1 MRMNLT
7 PRNETFAQT
16 SIIKEL
22 KHLLKKK
29 GIVLKRRFSREALS
43 TEEEPKRLL
52 ASISKH
58 VVYILNSHHTLHS
71 KLQDIFQRYS
81 KKKSMNQKEEDGE
94 WTTLE
99 ELNLEESRDHGVGLN
114 MSEQGAQREGPPP
127 PQAGALDSDL
137 RNCNRFRKTSINNYE
152 RFGDETKNYCQ
163 T

>member
-1 MRMNLT
+1 
-7 PRNETFAQT
+7 
-16 SIIKEL
+16 
-22 KHLLKKK
+22 
-29 GIVLKRRFSREALS
+29 
-43 TEEEPKRLL
+43 
-52 ASISKH
+52 
-58 VVYILNSHHTLHS
+58 
-71 KLQDIFQRYS
+71 
-81 KKKSMNQKEEDGE
+81 MNQKEEDGE